1 MRIEVK
7 KTSFCDDELTLE
19 SKEALKLVEGIWS
32 EACGRF
38 VALRAVQR
46 QAGEVKLFGIQK
58 CLNQVLDERFV
69 EAGWIGSDS
78 RYRKNSTWVRF
89 TFRHQMSLGSEI
101 LDSIKVANKE
111 KVSQCFLISA
121 TNDFL
126 QIISPKDAG
135 SLTSYEK
142 IVNELATLKDA
153 IKVPLILGALV
164 PVSALAEQTRQ
175 EVYGPR
181 LNKI

>member
-1 MRIEVK
+1 MRIEIK
-7 KTSFCDDELTLE
+7 RTTFCNDELTIE

-58 CLNQVLDERFV
+58 CINQVLDERFS
-69 EAGWIGSDS
+69 EAGWVGAES

-111 KVSQCFLISA
+111 NIEQCFLISA
-121 TNDFL
+121 PNEFL
-126 QIISPKDAG
+126 QVISPRDAG

-164 PVSALAEQTRQ
+164 PVSALAEQIRQ

-181 LNKI
+181 LNKM